1 MGLTLQFCVYASDNL
16 GSVQGVLR
24 VFLNHLEQEVISL
37 KIAIVLSAS
46 LLILS
51 LCAQAP
57 VVSQSQEPAQ
67 SVDTIKIST
76 DIVLVDALVTNQ
88 QTGRVIGSLRA
99 DDFQL
104 YEDKVKQE
112 ITHFSQDR
120 LPLALVMTFDV
131 GGSLPEELLLKK
143 ELLAALQGLKP
154 EDEVALMAFDFG
166 RVRLIEDFSR
176 DRELITDRL
185 ANIREEFHSR
195 ASVPSPTGGRA
206 SIGMRPGSALNQAV
220 YEAATLLNQRHQP
233 GLRTAI
239 IVVAPE
245 DQPVQ
250 FPFIGK
256 SQKKVLEALLEPG
269 TTVNGLVLPG
279 FLIARLNPMNT
290 ALGLVSRGS
299 VSKYAEETGGDLVKV
314 EGSDAGKKLSQAI
327 ERLRARY
334 SLGYLPTN
342 EKWDGKYRRI
352 SLTVTPEVEK
362 REGKVVIQV
371 RKGYFAKKP
380 TQAATPDPGKKGGKG
395 QDVKPFSK
403 ETSARIGSNATRRSD
418 TGN

>member
-1 MGLTLQFCVYASDNL
+1 MEV
-16 GSVQGVLR
+16 VVLR
-24 VFLNHLEQEVISL
+24 VTI
-37 KIAIVLSAS
+37 IVSS
-46 LLILS
+46 LLFILS
-51 LCAQAP
+51 LCARAP
-57 VVSQSQEPAQ
+57 VVSQSQDPAQ
-67 SVDTIKIST
+67 AVDPIRIST
-76 DIVLVDALVTNQ
+76 DLVLVDALITNQ
-88 QTGRVIGSLRA
+88 QTGRVISNLQA

-104 YEDKVKQE
+104 HEDKVKQT

-120 LPLALVMTFDV
+120 LPLALVLTFDV
-131 GGSLPEELLLKK
+131 GGSLPEEMLLKK
-143 ELLAALQGLKP
+143 ELLAALRGLKP
-154 EDEVALMAFDFG
+154 EDEAAVMAFDFG

-176 DRELITDRL
+176 DRESIADRL
-185 ANIREEFHSR
+185 ANIREEFNRR

-256 SQKKVLEALLEPG
+256 SQKNVLEALLEPG
-269 TTVNGLVLPG
+269 TSVNGLVLPG
-279 FLIARLNPMNT
+279 LPIARLNPVT
-290 ALGLVSRGS
+290 APLGLISRGS

-314 EGSDAGKKLSQAI
+314 EGSDAGKKLGQAI

-352 SLTVTPEVEK
+352 SLTVTAEVEK
-362 REGKVVIQV
+362 REGKVIVQA

-380 TQAATPDPGKKGGKG
+380 TQATIPDPGKKGGKG
-395 QDVKPFSK
+395 QNVKPLDSLK
-403 ETSARIGSNATRRSD
+403 SRRAE
-418 TGN
+418 N

>member
-1 MGLTLQFCVYASDNL
+1 VSLQAT
-16 GSVQGVLR
+16 LR
-24 VFLNHLEQEVISL
+24 VSFKVRYAFFPNHFEQEVIGL
-37 KIAIVLSAS
+37 KVVIIIPAFLF
-46 LLILS
+46 ILS
-51 LCAQAP
+51 LCARAP
-57 VVSQSQEPAQ
+57 VVSQSQDPTQ
-67 SVDTIKIST
+67 SIDPIRIST
-76 DIVLVDALVTNQ
+76 DLVVVDALVTNQ
-88 QTGRVIGSLRA
+88 QTGRVIGALRA

-104 YEDKVKQE
+104 YEDKVKQT

-120 LPLALVMTFDV
+120 LPLALVLTLDV
-131 GGSLPEELLLKK
+131 GGSLPEEMLLKK
-143 ELLAALQGLKP
+143 ELLAALQGLKS
-154 EDEVALMAFDFG
+154 EDEVAVMAFDFG

-176 DRELITDRL
+176 DRELIAERL
-185 ANIREEFHSR
+185 ANIKDEFHKK
-195 ASVPSPTGGRA
+195 ASIPSPNGVRV
-206 SIGMRPGSALNQAV
+206 GMRPGSALNQAV

-250 FPFIGK
+250 FPFTGK

-279 FLIARLNPMNT
+279 LPLARLNPVTMP
-290 ALGLVSRGS
+290 LGLISRGS
-299 VSKYAEETGGDLVKV
+299 VGKYAEETGGDLVKV
-314 EGSDAGKKLSQAI
+314 EGGAAGKKLGQAI

-362 REGKVVIQV
+362 REGKVIVQA

-380 TQAATPDPGKKGGKG
+380 TQATVPDPGRKGGKG
-395 QDVKPFSK
+395 ADGKPFSK
-403 ETSARIGSNATRRSD
+403 ATSARIESNAARPSD
-418 TGN
+418 RAN

>member
-1 MGLTLQFCVYASDNL
+1 M
-16 GSVQGVLR
+16 
-24 VFLNHLEQEVISL
+24 EVMVVR
-37 KIAIVLSAS
+37 IATIIPAL

-51 LCAQAP
+51 LCAQEP
-57 VVSQSQEPAQ
+57 VVSRSQEPIQ
-67 SVDTIKIST
+67 SGVPIKIST
-76 DIVLVDALVTNQ
+76 DLVLVDALVTNQ
-88 QTGRVIGSLRA
+88 QTGRVINDLQMK
-99 DDFQL
+99 DFQL
-104 YEDKVKQE
+104 YEDKVKQT

-120 LPLALVMTFDV
+120 LPLALVLTFDV
-131 GGSLPEELLLKK
+131 GGSLPEEMLLRK
-143 ELLAALQGLKP
+143 ELLAALQGLKQ
-154 EDEVALMAFDFG
+154 EDEVAVMAFDFG

-176 DRELITDRL
+176 DRELITDRV
-185 ANIREEFHSR
+185 ANIREEFHKR

-220 YEAATLLNQRHQP
+220 YEAATLLNHRHQP

-245 DQPVQ
+245 DKPVQ

-279 FLIARLNPMNT
+279 LPIINQPNLVTMP
-290 ALGLVSRGS
+290 LGLISRGS
-299 VSKYAEETGGDLVKV
+299 VSKFAEETGGDLVKV
-314 EGSDAGKKLSQAI
+314 EGSNASKKLSQAI

-334 SLGYLPTN
+334 SFGYLPAN

-362 REGKVVIQV
+362 REGKVIVQA
-371 RKGYFAKKP
+371 RKGYFANKP
-380 TQAATPDPGKKGGKG
+380 TQATIPDPGKKGGSNI
-395 QDVKPFSK
+395 KPLDSIQ
-403 ETSARIGSNATRRSD
+403 SRR
-418 TGN
+418 TPEN

>member
-1 MGLTLQFCVYASDNL
+1 MEVM
-16 GSVQGVLR
+16 VLR
-24 VFLNHLEQEVISL
+24 V
-37 KIAIVLSAS
+37 AIIIPA
-46 LLILS
+46 LLFILS
-51 LCAQAP
+51 LCARAP
-57 VVSQSQEPAQ
+57 VVSQSQDQAQ
-67 SVDTIKIST
+67 SVDPIRIST
-76 DIVLVDALVTNQ
+76 DLVLVDALVTNQ
-88 QTGRVIGSLRA
+88 TTGRVISDLQA

-104 YEDKVKQE
+104 YEDKVKQT
-112 ITHFSQDR
+112 ITHFSLDR
-120 LPLALVMTFDV
+120 LPLALVLTFDV
-131 GGSLPEELLLKK
+131 GGSLPEETLLKK
-143 ELLAALQGLKP
+143 ELLAALRGLKP
-154 EDEVALMAFDFG
+154 EDEAAVMAFDFG

-176 DRELITDRL
+176 DRELIADRL
-185 ANIREEFHSR
+185 ANIRNEFHKK
-195 ASVPSPTGGRA
+195 A
-206 SIGMRPGSALNQAV
+206 SIPPPDGVRVGMRPGSALNQAI
-220 YEAATLLNQRHQP
+220 YEAATLLKQRHQP

-250 FPFIGK
+250 FPFVGK

-279 FLIARLNPMNT
+279 LPIARLNPVT
-290 ALGLVSRGS
+290 TPFGLISRGS

-314 EGSDAGKKLSQAI
+314 EGSDAGKKLGQAI

-362 REGKVVIQV
+362 REGKTLVKA

-380 TQAATPDPGKKGGKG
+380 TQATIPDPGRKGSK
-395 QDVKPFSK
+395 DSNVKPLDSLK
-403 ETSARIGSNATRRSD
+403 SRRAE
-418 TGN
+418 N